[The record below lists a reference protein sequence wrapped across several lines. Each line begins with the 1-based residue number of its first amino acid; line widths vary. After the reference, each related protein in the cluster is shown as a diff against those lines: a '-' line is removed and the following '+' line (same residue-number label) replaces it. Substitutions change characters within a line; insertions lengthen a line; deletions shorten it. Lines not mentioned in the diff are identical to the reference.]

1 MSPIPSHTNGNI
13 QNPQAMTL
21 SEAQPVAV
29 RWFLSVYS
37 GHWVTAGTHAGLLS
51 LLFPRHVPP
60 ACRPPLPPSGR
71 PRARPGAPG
80 RPGNHPSP
88 PQTLGAGAGTWVSSL
103 GHFSLL
109 TPLPPLLKEPGQGLR
124 CGLGGGHL
132 CGRHGDTAQSGRRQS
147 CLWQN
152 LSVTFQGQLGL
163 RRLGRGVVTVSRE
176 THPQRTIKPRP
187 QT

>member
-21 SEAQPVAV
+21 SEAQPVADAGSSP
-29 RWFLSVYS
+29 FTP
-37 GHWVTAGTHAGLLS
+37 VTGS
-51 LLFPRHVPP
+51 LRAPTLVCCHCCFPDTCPQP
-60 ACRPPLPPSGR
+60 AALPPPGR

-80 RPGNHPSP
+80 RPGNPSP

-109 TPLPPLLKEPGQGLR
+109 TPLPPLLKEPGQGLC

-147 CLWQN
+147 CRWQN
-152 LSVTFQGQLGL
+152 LSITFQGQLGL
-163 RRLGRGVVTVSRE
+163 RRLGRGVVTVMRE

>member
-71 PRARPGAPG
+71 PRAQVLR
-80 RPGNHPSP
+80 
-88 PQTLGAGAGTWVSSL
+88 AGLET
-103 GHFSLL
+103 
-109 TPLPPLLKEPGQGLR
+109 TPLPLR
-124 CGLGGGHL
+124 LSGLGPGLGCHPWA
-132 CGRHGDTAQSGRRQS
+132 T
-147 CLWQN
+147 
-152 LSVTFQGQLGL
+152 SVCSLPSH
-163 RRLGRGVVTVSRE
+163 RC
-176 THPQRTIKPRP
+176 
-187 QT
+187 